1 MQVHP
6 WRPPPTDTIK
16 FNVDASF
23 LKNLGQASIAVVGRD
38 SNRGLITGLTK
49 KTFVGSPL
57 IVEALAAREAI
68 SFAANLN
75 ISRVLIKSDNLELI
89 SVRRQEKEIGKIMAI
104 TRDIR
109 RLKMHFQTCGFT
121 WIGRS
126 GNSLAHTLAQ
136 MTQRSSLPRNWCWNP
151 PQCVQE
157 IVNKE
162 KRNHQSHR
170 RIEDCIGITR
180 NTHRSGLLASL
191 LWIKACNRLLVA

>member
-6 WRPPPTDTIK
+6 WRSPPTDTIK
-16 FNVDASF
+16 FNLNASF

-38 SNRGLITGLTK
+38 SNRGLIMGLTK

-136 MTQRSSLPRNWCWNP
+136 MTQRSSLPRNWC
-151 PQCVQE
+151 
-157 IVNKE
+157 
-162 KRNHQSHR
+162 
-170 RIEDCIGITR
+170 
-180 NTHRSGLLASL
+180 
-191 LWIKACNRLLVA
+191 